1 MRINHSDLVFEYISK
16 REGQHLSNAAIAE
29 DLNISRAVVSRVM
42 YYGVKKCKP
51 LFRVSRGV
59 WVFNPGEEVKTE
71 KPKLIQLMDMFEEN
85 PTLSASEIS
94 TKLDVPH
101 KKVSDMIKRLKKEL
115 NAEIEIQSQYTFKG

>member
-1 MRINHSDLVFEYISK
+1 MRINHSELVFEYISK

-94 TKLDVPH
+94 TRLGVPR

-115 NAEIEIQSQYTFKG
+115 NAEIDIQSQYTFKG

>member
-1 MRINHSDLVFEYISK
+1 MRINHSELVFEYISK

-59 WVFNPGEEVKTE
+59 WVFKPKEEIKIE
-71 KPKLIQLMDMFEEN
+71 KPKLIQLMEMFEEN

-94 TKLDVPH
+94 TKLGVPH

-115 NAEIEIQSQYTFKG
+115 NDEIEIQSQYTFKG